1 MQIKRTRIDTEAAWT
16 ARSIGG
22 KAGLERKLT
31 ATELRAFDTA
41 LRNTKGV
48 RPQEAT
54 ADDFSDPAIVELTDW
69 LGDTIRHGRGAAL
82 LTGITRDTHSEE
94 EMERIFWGIG
104 CRLGYPVEQSMLG
117 DRLGHVQHVKDDPVA
132 RGYRSNEEQIGRAH
146 V

>member
-41 LRNTKGV
+41 LRNTNGV

-82 LTGITRDTHSEE
+82 LYFTEEFGLLTITCRGELYFARRIEIGSSAIASGASNGTGATHASRTTARTSSASIT
-94 EMERIFWGIG
+94 
-104 CRLGYPVEQSMLG
+104 
-117 DRLGHVQHVKDDPVA
+117 
-132 RGYRSNEEQIGRAH
+132 
-146 V
+146 